1 MLRIGMLSLA
11 VALCGSMAL
20 AQGKGQGKGQEKG
33 LATRINDLEKERAKL
48 TEERAAKRDARKFQ
62 WVEVDGNKLEPRVQR
77 LIQDLN
83 WHKTLAAA
91 KKEAVQT
98 GKPILWIH
106 ALGDID
112 GFL

>member
-1 MLRIGMLSLA
+1 MLRIGTLSLA
-11 VALCGSMAL
+11 VALCGSAAL
-20 AQGKGQGKGQEKG
+20 AQGKGPEKG
-33 LATRINDLEKERAKL
+33 LITRINDLEKERAKL
-48 TEERAAKRDARKFQ
+48 PEERAAKRDARKFQ
-62 WVEVDGNKLEPRVQR
+62 WVEVDGKKLQPRVQR
-77 LIQDLN
+77 LIHDLT

-91 KKEAVQT
+91 KTEAAKT

>member
-1 MLRIGMLSLA
+1 MLRIGTLSLA
-11 VALCGSMAL
+11 VALCGSAAL
-20 AQGKGQGKGQEKG
+20 AQGKG
-33 LATRINDLEKERAKL
+33 LTSRINDLEKERAKL
-48 TEERAAKRDARKFQ
+48 PEERAAKRDARKFQ
-62 WVEVDGNKLEPRVQR
+62 WVEVDGKKLQPRVQR
-77 LIQDLN
+77 LIHDLT

-91 KKEAVQT
+91 KTEAART

>member
-1 MLRIGMLSLA
+1 MLRIGTLSLA
-11 VALCGSMAL
+11 VALCGSAAL
-20 AQGKGQGKGQEKG
+20 AQENGQGNG
-33 LATRINDLEKERAKL
+33 LTTRIKNLEKERAKL
-48 TEERAAKRDARKFQ
+48 PEERAAKRDARKFQ
-62 WVEVDGNKLEPRVQR
+62 WVEVDGQKLEPRVQS
-77 LIQDLN
+77 LVQDLH

-106 ALGDID
+106 ALGDIH